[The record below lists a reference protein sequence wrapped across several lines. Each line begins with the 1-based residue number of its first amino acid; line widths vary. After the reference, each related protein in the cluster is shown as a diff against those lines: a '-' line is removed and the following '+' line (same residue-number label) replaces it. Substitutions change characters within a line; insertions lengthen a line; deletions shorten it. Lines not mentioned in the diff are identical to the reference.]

1 VVVKAPAKPLLHCS
15 HSRRRDCSRFVRVI
29 FRALACAAL
38 VSCAVGPD
46 YQPPES
52 LLPAKFAATSSLK
65 GLSDHN
71 GHRPVESTKW
81 WRTLHDRELDSLVER
96 AIGASPTL
104 EIALD
109 RLQQARAQ
117 EAVVIG
123 AALPAAGLMRCLSR
137 HAQSQD
143 RARASFGRSVT
154 RIVWYGHRDLC
165 MSVFLKTC
173 ICYNVLT
180 HRDQFHQRRR
190 LTCRWPS
197 AGPAWPGVD
206 PAHCYSQQASGPGG
220 EWRSTSLVLIAP
232 FSERKRTV
240 QAIQTSIPI
249 GTLETWRLKVSA
261 SVQLMCAR
269 WPVHALLFSHKR
281 ELVAE

>member
-1 VVVKAPAKPLLHCS
+1 
-15 HSRRRDCSRFVRVI
+15 
-29 FRALACAAL
+29 
-38 VSCAVGPD
+38 
-46 YQPPES
+46 
-52 LLPAKFAATSSLK
+52 
-65 GLSDHN
+65 
-71 GHRPVESTKW
+71 
-81 WRTLHDRELDSLVER
+81 
-96 AIGASPTL
+96 
-104 EIALD
+104 
-109 RLQQARAQ
+109 
-117 EAVVIG
+117 
-123 AALPAAGLMRCLSR
+123 
-137 HAQSQD
+137 
-143 RARASFGRSVT
+143 
-154 RIVWYGHRDLC
+154 

-173 ICYNVLT
+173 IGYNVLT

-281 ELVAE
+281 ELVRGIDLLSAMRGLASQRRAPRKRNPMGFLILPFRIGTGEEGYVRPTKSARAGCACMVA